1 MNRDPSIIWPDG
13 LKRTKAREAVMHVLE
28 TQTLPVTAQYLYE
41 KLQAGDESL
50 WISTVYRAL
59 ESFVEKNFV
68 LKSIPTDS
76 TIAVYSLNRHKHTH
90 YAVCVGCHSLQ
101 PIDNCPFEHAHPPL
115 TNADFHMVG
124 HNLEIYGY
132 CEKCFRK
139 VKN

>member
-1 MNRDPSIIWPDG
+1 MDSHSTVVWPEG
-13 LKRTKAREAVMHVLE
+13 LKRTHAREAVMAVLE
-28 TQTLPVTAQYLYE
+28 KHPLPVSAQFLFE
-41 KLQAGDESL
+41 KLQSGSEPIFL
-50 WISTVYRAL
+50 STVYRAL
-59 ESFVEKNFV
+59 DSFVKKNVV

-101 PIDNCPFEHAHPPL
+101 LIDNCPFEHAHPPL

>member
-1 MNRDPSIIWPDG
+1 MNRDLPVTWPDG
-13 LKRTKAREAVMHVLE
+13 LKRTHAREAVMTFLGG
-28 TQTLPVTAQYLYE
+28 QDLPVTAQHVFEELQSE
-41 KLQAGDESL
+41 KEPIWL
-50 WISTVYRAL
+50 STVYRAL
-59 ESFVEKNFV
+59 ESFVQKTVV

-90 YAVCVGCHSLQ
+90 YAVCIGCHALQ
-101 PIDNCPFEHAHPPL
+101 TVDSCPFEHAHPPL

-139 VKN
+139 VKS